1 MNRGALAQMKAG
13 TSNFHILHSIFSLL
27 KNKEPVSLMNVEA
40 VISNIN
46 LRKFQPLK
54 FLIFKYFVWWNGEYS
69 QSTSASNKILCLSQ
83 EEILVH
89 MLKWQTEVAT
99 FSCDTIGFFWK
110 NSWYASCDYWDVY
123 IWQTFLQI
131 WVKWACHNHYH

>member
-13 TSNFHILHSIFSLL
+13 TSKFHILHSIFSLL
-27 KNKEPVSLMNVEA
+27 KNKEPVSLMNVQA

-54 FLIFKYFVWWNGEYS
+54 FLIFKYFVWWNGKYS
-69 QSTSASNKILCLSQ
+69 QSTSASDKILCLSQ

-99 FSCDTIGFFWK
+99 FFM
-110 NSWYASCDYWDVY
+110 WYHWVFLKEQLICLLWLLRCVY
-123 IWQTFLQI
+123 LEDISSDMSEVSLS
-131 WVKWACHNHYH
+131 